1 MSERYAGRFLLLR
14 QLGEGGM
21 GEVFLARD
29 LSTGTECAIKRLP
42 LQSDTDLEQRLRSE
56 FETLSRIR
64 HPAVVEVRELGF
76 APDGRP
82 FLVMEY
88 VPGLPADRALGRG
101 DWPALLWV
109 AARVIHGLEALH
121 AAGIAHGDVK
131 PLNVLVTP
139 AVDAASAALPSDV
152 RLVDF
157 GLASLTG
164 QRETSGAGTT
174 GFTAPE
180 VARGGA
186 ADAVSDLYSFG
197 ATLYALVVGSAP
209 FGSGPASSVLR
220 RQIDSPP
227 SPEALER
234 AGAPEG
240 LVRLVLHLLS
250 PQRAERPTSAR
261 EVRLE
266 LEALHPMARRPLGER
281 LETDVFVG
289 RAREAARVEA
299 AWKGALVRTRALL
312 VEGPAG
318 IGKTALL
325 DRTAARAAVLDHP
338 VLPVQRVLD
347 REPGATALAL
357 LRRIAAEA
365 RSEIG
370 ASDDDGRLAE
380 ASLLLAKLA
389 TDRRPALI
397 VVDDVDALDERSRDL
412 MVRLMLHSRR
422 PPCLWMW
429 ARRGGG
435 DDVLDVAADAGEMER
450 VTLGPLLASDCE
462 RLVAA
467 RLNDVPP
474 AGLATQL
481 RDKTQGHPG
490 LLVEMLRSAAR
501 AGALRETEAGV
512 VVDAPALAAMA
523 LPLDFEEACLS
534 RLAGL
539 DDGGR
544 RTRRVIAACDGRASE
559 AELAAMGVTLAA
571 PAARALLA
579 TALVERSEAGAWRL
593 QPPSLARTLLAR
605 ANDRERREAYD
616 AALQRGQLPHV
627 ERFRLL
633 AELGRTDE
641 ALEVAERAFATAPS
655 EGLALRAA
663 EVGTTT
669 GAAPVAAWWL
679 RAARFARE
687 SGRYE
692 IAGERYTHALEHTTP
707 AATMPTERGPR
718 GEAWEG
724 LVVSLLRCGNYDMLD
739 RRAEEALAEPL
750 DPVTRAHVL
759 VEQAAGQVQQGRF
772 VECAPLVARAEAAA
786 AESGDPVALALA
798 ALSRMNVSQQAPL
811 EEQRALMQHV
821 LDLADKTSDRTLQLR
836 VRVMALAMPPDA
848 PLLRDGQ
855 QVVQD
860 VVAQARR
867 EGPRFLLHT
876 ALGQMMS
883 LRVRAGA
890 WLATIQTCHEGTRLA
905 IEDGRRADA
914 ADWLVLIAILD
925 ALTGHASAARRRLQ
939 AAVRVGKAA
948 SRHARAALPR
958 VLARIARTAGRLAA
972 SERWARLAARRAQRS
987 GDQLELLWGRLE
999 LAATLTARRRWP
1011 EVTELALASP
1021 DSVRRDVVGTVIM
1034 HAHAGRGLLR
1044 SGDLP
1049 GAAERLSQIDGML
1062 RDESLPYAAAHA
1074 SVLRAELALMR
1085 DDASAARAG
1094 ADAAIAAF
1102 ESLPCPLDR
1111 AYALLELSE
1120 LALQRTVRRHA
1131 PVREWLSAA
1140 REVFERHR
1148 DNGRLVRVLEA
1159 EIDAASSDAPAPS
1172 GGMSDRD
1179 LVQAF
1184 AGMLR
1189 SLSEPQVLAHRAMD
1203 LAGRRF
1209 GAERGVLVM
1218 HDKDTDSLQTL
1229 AEYGAVD
1236 SGAREH
1242 ALGYST
1248 RIVREVTRSGSSLV
1262 IRDAKADSPLASA
1275 SQRALGL
1282 RSILCVP
1289 LFIDGRVGGAMY
1301 MDDSRRAALFSEAD
1315 RGLLEAFSRL
1325 IGLAIERGRSQE
1337 QVERENAELI
1347 DDNQQLSRV
1356 LEERVQSDEL
1366 ILGSHPRVQH
1376 MLAQIHRAARTP
1388 RTSVLVTGETGT
1400 GKELV
1405 ALRIHGLSD
1414 RAKGPFRALNCG
1426 AVPRDLMAS
1435 KLFGHVRGAFT
1446 NAIRDEAGLFERASG
1461 GTLFLDEIADMP
1473 LEQQVMLL
1481 RVLQSREFSRVG
1493 TDRTISADVRVIAAT
1508 NRDLELEVREGRF
1521 RQDLFYRL
1529 NVIHIEVPPL
1539 RERKSDVLL
1548 LAQHFL
1554 EKWAAQMNRDV
1565 PRMSKELSAAL
1576 IQSDWPGNV
1585 RELEHYMERL
1595 LAMTPGE
1602 VLRPDPP
1609 PRDLAEG
1616 PDTTASDS
1624 TRRLIEAVE
1633 LLEVRLIRE
1642 ALDEAEGNQS
1652 LAARTL
1658 GVPETTL
1665 RYRLRKYARHFSR
1678 ENRRTRR

>member
-1 MSERYAGRFLLLR
+1 M
-14 QLGEGGM
+14 
-21 GEVFLARD
+21 
-29 LSTGTECAIKRLP
+29 
-42 LQSDTDLEQRLRSE
+42 
-56 FETLSRIR
+56 
-64 HPAVVEVRELGF
+64 
-76 APDGRP
+76 
-82 FLVMEY
+82 
-88 VPGLPADRALGRG
+88 
-101 DWPALLWV
+101 
-109 AARVIHGLEALH
+109 
-121 AAGIAHGDVK
+121 
-131 PLNVLVTP
+131 
-139 AVDAASAALPSDV
+139 
-152 RLVDF
+152 
-157 GLASLTG
+157 
-164 QRETSGAGTT
+164 
-174 GFTAPE
+174 
-180 VARGGA
+180 
-186 ADAVSDLYSFG
+186 
-197 ATLYALVVGSAP
+197 
-209 FGSGPASSVLR
+209 
-220 RQIDSPP
+220 
-227 SPEALER
+227 
-234 AGAPEG
+234 
-240 LVRLVLHLLS
+240 
-250 PQRAERPTSAR
+250 
-261 EVRLE
+261 
-266 LEALHPMARRPLGER
+266 
-281 LETDVFVG
+281 
-289 RAREAARVEA
+289 
-299 AWKGALVRTRALL
+299 
-312 VEGPAG
+312 
-318 IGKTALL
+318 
-325 DRTAARAAVLDHP
+325 
-338 VLPVQRVLD
+338 
-347 REPGATALAL
+347 
-357 LRRIAAEA
+357 
-365 RSEIG
+365 
-370 ASDDDGRLAE
+370 
-380 ASLLLAKLA
+380 
-389 TDRRPALI
+389 
-397 VVDDVDALDERSRDL
+397 
-412 MVRLMLHSRR
+412 
-422 PPCLWMW
+422 
-429 ARRGGG
+429 
-435 DDVLDVAADAGEMER
+435 
-450 VTLGPLLASDCE
+450 
-462 RLVAA
+462 
-467 RLNDVPP
+467 
-474 AGLATQL
+474 
-481 RDKTQGHPG
+481 
-490 LLVEMLRSAAR
+490 
-501 AGALRETEAGV
+501 
-512 VVDAPALAAMA
+512 
-523 LPLDFEEACLS
+523 
-534 RLAGL
+534 
-539 DDGGR
+539 
-544 RTRRVIAACDGRASE
+544 
-559 AELAAMGVTLAA
+559 
-571 PAARALLA
+571 
-579 TALVERSEAGAWRL
+579 
-593 QPPSLARTLLAR
+593 
-605 ANDRERREAYD
+605 
-616 AALQRGQLPHV
+616 
-627 ERFRLL
+627 
-633 AELGRTDE
+633 
-641 ALEVAERAFATAPS
+641 AERAFAAAPS
-655 EGLALRAA
+655 EALALRAA
-663 EVGTTT
+663 ELGTST
-669 GAAPVAAWWL
+669 GAAAAAAWWL

-687 SGRYE
+687 TGRYE
-692 IAGERYTHALEHTTP
+692 IAAERYAHALEHTT
-707 AATMPTERGPR
+707 AATTMPTERGPR

-724 LVVSLLRCGNYDMLD
+724 LVVSLLRCGNYDALEQ
-739 RRAEEALAEPL
+739 RAGQALAEPL

-759 VEQAAGQVQQGRF
+759 VEYAAGLLNQGQF
-772 VECAPLVARAEAAA
+772 TESAPWIARAEAAA
-786 AESGDPVALALA
+786 AECQDLTALALSA
-798 ALSRMNVSQQAPL
+798 ISRLHSSPEASR
-811 EEQRALMQHV
+811 EEQRAMV
-821 LDLADKTSDRTLQLR
+821 RRILDLADRTPDRTLQLR
-836 VRVMALAMPPDA
+836 ARAIGLAMPPEE

-855 QVVQD
+855 QVLLD

-867 EGPRFLLHT
+867 EGLRYLLHS
-876 ALGQMMS
+876 ALGQMVG

-890 WLATIQTCHEGTRLA
+890 WLATIQTSHEGTRLA

-914 ADWLVLIAILD
+914 ADWLVMIAIFD
-925 ALTGHASAARRRLQ
+925 ALTGHPSAARRRLL
-939 AAVRVGKAA
+939 AAARVGRAA
-948 SRHARAALPR
+948 SRRARTPLLR
-958 VLARIARTAGRLAA
+958 VLARITRTTGRLAA
-972 SERWARLAARRAQRS
+972 SERWARLATKRAQRS
-987 GDQLELLWGRLE
+987 DDALELLWGRIE
-999 LAATLTARRRWP
+999 LVATLAARRRWP
-1011 EVTELALASP
+1011 EVTELALASAN
-1021 DSVRRDVVGTVIM
+1021 SAYRDVIGKAILQ
-1034 HAHAGRGLLR
+1034 AYAGRGLLR
-1044 SGDLP
+1044 SGDLS
-1049 GAAERLSQIDGML
+1049 GAAEMLSRIDDEL

-1074 SVLRAELALMR
+1074 AVLRAELALMR

-1111 AYALLELSE
+1111 AYSLLELSE

-1159 EIDAASSDAPAPS
+1159 EIDAAGSDAPAPS

-1446 NAIRDEAGLFERASG
+1446 NAIRDEVGLFERASG

-1508 NRDLELEVREGRF
+1508 NRDLEAEVREGRF

-1554 EKWAAQMNRDV
+1554 EKWAAQMNREV
-1565 PRMSKELSAAL
+1565 PRISKELSAAL
-1576 IQSDWPGNV
+1576 LQSDWPGNV

-1602 VLRPDPP
+1602 TLRPDPP

-1616 PDTTASDS
+1616 PDAAASES
-1624 TRRLIEAVE
+1624 TRRLVEAVE

-1665 RYRLRKYARHFSR
+1665 RYRLRKYARHFAR